1 MPKTDKIIFMHTE
14 PDWRTNERKKRLKMA
29 TQNDISCGLKS
40 YIIFKIGAHC
50 RRLVVFWSL
59 VGRNNEKLGV
69 ISFFYSFIFYLLMFL
84 SFQIF
89 MAFHHNS
96 YIIRRYEAL
105 TFTIMCVIHPLIK
118 IGSTI
123 KSCQIAKFI
132 QRHFLLILPNLFI
145 SEAYHFF
152 PLKATAICW
161 TNASDSVVWYM
172 SNENAKTCAL
182 TIRVYNTKTSFGTR
196 NTWP

>member
-14 PDWRTNERKKRLKMA
+14 PDWRTNERKKRLKVA

-40 YIIFKIGAHC
+40 CIIFKIGAHF
-50 RRLVVFWSL
+50 RRFVVFWSL
-59 VGRNNEKLGV
+59 VGRNNEKLGVIPYEKLGV

-145 SEAYHFF
+145 FEAYHFF
-152 PLKATAICW
+152 FIESYCYLL
-161 TNASDSVVWYM
+161 N
-172 SNENAKTCAL
+172 
-182 TIRVYNTKTSFGTR
+182 
-196 NTWP
+196 